1 MTKDEQIEQLLKQ
14 NEELMRAL
22 KSKPSSTV
30 SYERQTT
37 SYRSEPSL
45 MEKVVDGAAFGVGFS
60 LVDNAIDSLFN

>member
-22 KSKPSSTV
+22 KSKSSSTV

-37 SYRSEPSL
+37 YRSEPSL
-45 MEKVVDGAAFGVGFS
+45 MDKVVDGAAFGVGFS
-60 LVDNAIDSLFN
+60 LVDNAIDSLFD

>member
-22 KSKPSSTV
+22 KSKPTSTT

-37 SYRSEPSL
+37 YRNEPSL
-45 MEKVVDGAAFGVGFS
+45 MDKVVDGAIWGVGFS
-60 LVDNAIDSLFN
+60 ISDNIIDNIFN